1 MPEGH
6 SIHRLAIAFTELS
19 KLGIVRASSPQGRF
33 SEGAAALDNAKITR
47 PWAWGKHL
55 FLDFDIPQPATL
67 HVHLGLYGSWKFQ
80 AGQGIVLPGHIG
92 APRMPGE
99 HPGDTYKHFSGQFQP
114 SLPGENVRL
123 RLEFSRAVADLSG
136 PNQCELLDNE
146 GVKKILSRLGP
157 DPLVDSC
164 SSQDFIERARKTT
177 RGIGQ
182 VVMDQSFIAGPGNIY
197 RAECLFRCGI
207 NPNRQAA
214 KVSVK
219 RLQALW
225 EDLRSQ
231 MTRGLKEGLICTTDD
246 PSQGRF
252 WVYQRSGEPCRRC
265 GTTIRDRVLAGRR
278 SYWCP
283 KCQK

>member
-1 MPEGH
+1 M
-6 SIHRLAIAFTELS
+6 
-19 KLGIVRASSPQGRF
+19 
-33 SEGAAALDNAKITR
+33 
-47 PWAWGKHL
+47 
-55 FLDFDIPQPATL
+55 
-67 HVHLGLYGSWKFQ
+67 
-80 AGQGIVLPGHIG
+80 
-92 APRMPGE
+92 
-99 HPGDTYKHFSGQFQP
+99 
-114 SLPGENVRL
+114 RL

-136 PNQCELLDNE
+136 PNQCELLDKA
-146 GVKKILSRLGP
+146 GVEKILARLGP

-164 SSQDFIERARKTT
+164 SSQDFIDRARKT
-177 RGIGQ
+177 RRRIGE

-231 MTRGLKEGLICTTDD
+231 MRRGLKEGLICTTDD

-252 WVYQRSGEPCRRC
+252 WVYQRSGEPCRHC
-265 GTTIRDRVLAGRR
+265 GAIVREQIVAGRR